1 MRQRVIY
8 LGARYGCSI
17 GYEGVWLD
25 NIPGNQQRILSLT
38 VSVIR
43 AFGYPA
49 AFTKGG
55 VVTDIATEHA
65 DGQPIPERPLD
76 ETVWATLIDSV
87 IEGKCTPF
95 LGAGVAWPH
104 LPTGKE
110 LATALA
116 DEYHYPLPD
125 PTNLPRVAQYIATV
139 YDPPFAKRR
148 VRDHIAARRDQ
159 FRESSDD
166 QFPRNY
172 RILADLNLPIYITTN
187 YDDFLTRALKASGRS
202 PQEEVCRW
210 NNQLSDEL
218 DGYTRNQPRVEQP
231 LVFHLH
237 GQLSNASSLLVT
249 EDDYIDF
256 TVSLGQQGEDSVI
269 PHWIRRALSRT
280 TLLFVGYSLEDWNFR
295 VLMRQLMKQQNL
307 QRYEQ
312 ALSLSIQLSDTNIP
326 LEQRPKAERFL
337 ADYLGTSAIRI
348 YWGKAAP
355 FLEELN
361 RRSKDAQ
368 AASRGRYG

>member
-1 MRQRVIY
+1 MV
-8 LGARYGCSI
+8 ADEAMAH
-17 GYEGVWLD
+17 EGD
-25 NIPGNQQRILSLT
+25 
-38 VSVIR
+38 
-43 AFGYPA
+43 
-49 AFTKGG
+49 
-55 VVTDIATEHA
+55 
-65 DGQPIPERPLD
+65 QPIPERTLD
-76 ETVWATLIDSV
+76 EAVWATLIDSV

-110 LATALA
+110 LATSLA
-116 DEYHYPLPD
+116 SEYDYPLKD

-148 VRDHIAARRDQ
+148 VRDQITAKRDE
-159 FRESSDD
+159 FIESSDED
-166 QFPRNY
+166 KFPKNY
-172 RILADLNLPIYITTN
+172 RILANLGLPIYLTTN
-187 YDDFLTRALKASGRS
+187 YDDFLARALKANDRA
-202 PQEEVCRW
+202 PKEEICRW

-218 DGYTRNQPRVEQP
+218 NGYSRDQPTTEQP

-237 GQLSNASSLLVT
+237 GKLSNESSLLVT

-295 VLMRQLMKQQNL
+295 VLMRQLMKQQNV

-348 YWGKAAP
+348 YWGNAAP

-361 RRSKDAQ
+361 RRSKEAR
-368 AASRGRYG
+368 AARNRGRHG